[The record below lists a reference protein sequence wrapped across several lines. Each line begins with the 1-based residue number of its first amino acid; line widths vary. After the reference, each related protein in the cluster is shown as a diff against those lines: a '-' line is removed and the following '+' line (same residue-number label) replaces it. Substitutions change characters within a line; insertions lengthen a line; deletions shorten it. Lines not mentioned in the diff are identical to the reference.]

1 MKYMEYGNGLQHRD
15 RRYSLFLAMQCL
27 TILYNAMFTKDC
39 LGDVFT
45 KTLPHVVFDDVL
57 KKHNIVLAM
66 YIIDDYFGTI
76 SRSTMEPKS
85 TLKVQ
90 VHLMQQV
97 FQSKYEFEPNP

>member
-1 MKYMEYGNGLQHRD
+1 MF
-15 RRYSLFLAMQCL
+15 RRCFYKNIAPRF
-27 TILYNAMFTKDC
+27 
-39 LGDVFT
+39 
-45 KTLPHVVFDDVL
+45 FDDVL

-90 VHLMQQV
+90 VHPMQQV
-97 FQSKYEFEPNP
+97 FQSKYEFEDPLPNSHWGETTELYIVSQEHLVWSFDLVHR